1 MRKKKYAEG
10 GLLQQILPS
19 LIGMVPGGN
28 LINAALPLL
37 NIGNKQ
43 PDVYQPKMMTKNPFG
58 KALGGPIVPVAQES
72 TYVMPRPFL
81 PSLPLQPPVDPNLQ
95 VQQMRA
101 KNQYN
106 PITGLGKF
114 DANGGTGKVHSK
126 DRFREKALGGD
137 IVNDNF
143 KQYSAGSHNSGNDQ
157 QIDQFGNPVSN
168 GVASIQ
174 NKENMFNGFIYSDVL
189 TNPETGNKFN
199 ADAMKINKKYPNARL
214 DDISKSTL
222 KFEMTR
228 LQKLNQDKIDK
239 VSTEKAYGGYIR
251 PTATNP
257 YLPQGVPDG
266 DPMQAFNQADQLLQL
281 PQVPVIP
288 NGDPNAAF
296 AQGQELISP
305 LYTNLDPLPTP
316 LQSRSTP
323 SLTLPTFG
331 NTTNTVDTS
340 NTNNTQGTVSKGLG
354 VLDAVGLGFKG
365 AALAGSIF
373 DALNPAEKENP
384 ILPDY
389 QKADQYMK
397 SANIDYSQAKQDALG
412 VSNQQSNAI
421 RSMSGNAGQY
431 MSRQSGRLAQL
442 QDAVSRISEQ
452 QSNAQ
457 SQLNVNKGQYEANK
471 SVDNA
476 NRLTQNRIN
485 NQQNA
490 ATSRLFDRTLA
501 SDFSQIG
508 TQFGEEARAQD
519 AIANNRDLTNFTN
532 SQIISALNSKYGN
545 FQVSEDIVNQ
555 FKKGEISI
563 DQLLK
568 FKQ

>member
-43 PDVYQPKMMTKNPFG
+43 PEVYQPKMMTKNPFG

-126 DRFREKALGGD
+126 DRFREKANGGL
-137 IVNDNF
+137 INDGF
-143 KQYSAGSHNSGNDQ
+143 KQYESGSHASGNDTS
-157 QIDQFGNPVSN
+157 IDQHGNPVSN
-168 GVASIQ
+168 GIASIQ

-266 DPMQAFNQADQLLQL
+266 DPMQAFNQSDQLLQL
-281 PQVPVIP
+281 PQVPMIP

-485 NQQNA
+485 NQQNT

>member
-1 MRKKKYAEG
+1 MKKRKYKNG
-10 GLLQQILPS
+10 GLLEALLPTAVGF
-19 LIGMVPGGN
+19 IPGGN
-28 LINAALPLL
+28 FLAPILS
-37 NIGNKQ
+37 NILQQ
-43 PDVYQPKMMTKNPFG
+43 PEVPQTTPRQTTTNPFG
-58 KALGGPIVPVAQES
+58 KMFLGGPIQPMAQES
-72 TYVMPRPFL
+72 TYVMPTPFL
-81 PSLPLQPPVDPNLQ
+81 PSLPLQPPVDTNLQ

-101 KNQYN
+101 NNQYN

-126 DRFREKALGGD
+126 DRFREKANGGF
-137 IVNDNF
+137 INDGF
-143 KQYSAGSHNSGNDQ
+143 KQYHSSSHASGNDTS
-157 QIDQFGNPVSN
+157 IDQFGNPVTN
-168 GVASIQ
+168 GVAEIQ
-174 NKENMFNGFIYSDVL
+174 NKENMYNGFIYSDTL

-199 ADAMKINKKYPNARL
+199 KDAMKINKKYPNARL
-214 DDISKSTL
+214 DQIAKNTL
-222 KFEMTR
+222 DLEMTR
-228 LQKLNQDKIDK
+228 LQKINQDKIDK

-257 YLPQGVPDG
+257 YLPQGIADG
-266 DPMQAFNQADQLLQL
+266 DPMEAFNQADQLLQL
-281 PQVPVIP
+281 PQVPTIP

-305 LYTNLDPLPTP
+305 LYTNLNPLPTP
-316 LQSRSTP
+316 LQLRSTP
-323 SLTLPTFG
+323 NLTLPTFG

-485 NQQNA
+485 NQQNT

-545 FQVSEDIVNQ
+545 FQVSDDIVEQ
-555 FKKGEISI
+555 FKSGKISI
-563 DQLLK
+563 DELLK
-568 FKQ
+568 FKI